1 MKPWVVLFAGT
12 LMACSEMSLS
22 LEPGAD
28 EMKAAYM
35 ATNDVLLSNDLL
47 GGAVQIAEFKKIE
60 CNHRENG
67 IFSCRFYA
75 KFSLKEQKDDGNR
88 LLSGLIGSG
97 SGYFREA
104 SFFKSDSGVW
114 LCTEVHPV
122 EDGTEVVQ

>member
-1 MKPWVVLFAGT
+1 MKPWVVLFSGM

-35 ATNDVLLSNDLL
+35 STDDVRLSNDLL
-47 GGAVQIAEFKKIE
+47 GGAVQIAEFKKFK
-60 CNHRENG
+60 CTHGENNV
-67 IFSCRFYA
+67 FRCRFYA
-75 KFSLKEQKDDGNR
+75 KFSLKEQKDDGAR

-104 SFFKSDSGVW
+104 SFFKIDSGAW

-122 EDGTEVVQ
+122 EGGSEIVQ